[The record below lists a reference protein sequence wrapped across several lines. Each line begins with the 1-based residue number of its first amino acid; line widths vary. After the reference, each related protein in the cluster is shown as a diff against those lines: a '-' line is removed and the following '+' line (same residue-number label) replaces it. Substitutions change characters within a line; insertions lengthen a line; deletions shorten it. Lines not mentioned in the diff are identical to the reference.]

1 MKKTIKL
8 LLVTAILLPVVL
20 FTTQAQEAK
29 LLKSVIGAGGTV
41 GSTVTTD
48 NGPITLN
55 GTVAQTAVETKSLP
69 GTAGVGV
76 KIYEG
81 FWTPF
86 TKVVSSVEDEGT
98 SANTLSNYPNPFT
111 TNTNIQFTL
120 ENNSNV
126 TIRVYDINGALVSTV
141 VSNQLFTAGTEQS
154 VSWDAKDQYG
164 TQLSSGSYLYELSI
178 EPVTGGRS
186 FSLRNV
192 MVVVK

>member
-1 MKKTIKL
+1 MKKTLKL

-20 FTTQAQEAK
+20 FTTQAQDAK

-41 GSTVTTD
+41 GSTVTTES
-48 NGPITLN
+48 GPITLN
-55 GTVAQTAVETKSLP
+55 GTVAQTAVETKQL
-69 GTAGVGV
+69 AGGAGPGV

-86 TKVVSSVEDEGT
+86 TKVVSSVEKQSV
-98 SANTLSNYPNPFT
+98 SANTLSNYPNPFAAS
-111 TNTNIQFTL
+111 TNIQFTL
-120 ENNSNV
+120 ESNSNV
-126 TIRVYDINGALVSTV
+126 TLRVYDINGSLVSTV
-141 VSNQLFTAGTEQS
+141 VSNQMFSAGTPQT

-178 EPVTGGRS
+178 EPLTGGRS

-192 MVVVK
+192 MVIVK

>member
-1 MKKTIKL
+1 MKKTLKL

-20 FTTQAQEAK
+20 FTTQAQDAK

-41 GSTVTTD
+41 GSTVTTES
-48 NGPITLN
+48 GPITLN
-55 GTVAQTAVETKSLP
+55 GTVAQTAVETKQL
-69 GTAGVGV
+69 AGGAGPGV

-86 TKVVSSVEDEGT
+86 TKVVSSVEEQSV
-98 SANTLSNYPNPFT
+98 SANTLSNYPNPFAAS
-111 TNTNIQFTL
+111 TNIQFTL
-120 ENNSNV
+120 ESNSNV
-126 TIRVYDINGALVSTV
+126 TLRVYDINGSLVSTV
-141 VSNQLFTAGTEQS
+141 VSNQMFSAGTPQT

-178 EPVTGGRS
+178 EPLTGGRS

-192 MVVVK
+192 MVIVK

>member
-8 LLVTAILLPVVL
+8 LLVTAFLLPVVL
-20 FTTQAQEAK
+20 FTTQAQDAK

-48 NGPITLN
+48 NGTITLN
-55 GTVAQTAVETKSLP
+55 GTVAQTAVETKTLTGGAGP
-69 GTAGVGV
+69 GLT
-76 KIYEG
+76 IHEG
-81 FWTPF
+81 FWTPLEE
-86 TKVVSSVEDEGT
+86 VSTGVEEEGT
-98 SANTLSNYPNPFT
+98 SANTLSNYPNPFAAS
-111 TNTNIQFTL
+111 TNIQFTL

-141 VSNQLFTAGTEQS
+141 VSNQMFSAGTQQN

-178 EPVTGGRS
+178 EPMTGGRS

-192 MVVVK
+192 MVIVK

>member
-20 FTTQAQEAK
+20 FTTQAQDAK

-48 NGPITLN
+48 NGTITLN
-55 GTVAQTAVETKSLP
+55 GTVAQTAVETKTLA
-69 GTAGVGV
+69 GTAGPGV
-76 KIYEG
+76 TIHEG
-81 FWTPF
+81 FWTPGVK
-86 TKVVSSVEDEGT
+86 TVTGVEDEGT
-98 SANTLSNYPNPFT
+98 SANTLSNYPNPFSAS
-111 TNTNIQFTL
+111 TNIQFTL

-141 VSNQLFTAGTEQS
+141 VSNQLFSAGTPQN

-178 EPVTGGRS
+178 EPMTGGRS

-192 MVVVK
+192 MVIVK

>member
-8 LLVTAILLPVVL
+8 LLVTAFLLPVVL

-41 GSTVTTD
+41 GSTVVTD

-55 GTVAQTAVETKSLP
+55 GTVAQTAVETKQIS
-69 GTAGVGV
+69 GTSGPGV

-81 FWTPF
+81 FWTPG
-86 TKVVSSVEDEGT
+86 VEVISGVEDEGT
-98 SANTLSNYPNPFT
+98 SANTLSNYPNPFST
-111 TNTNIQFTL
+111 STNIQFTL
-120 ENNSNV
+120 EKPSNV

-141 VSNQLFTAGTEQS
+141 VSNQLFSAVTPQN

-178 EPVTGGRS
+178 EPTTGGRS

-192 MVVVK
+192 MVIVK

>member
-1 MKKTIKL
+1 MKKTLKL

-20 FTTQAQEAK
+20 FTTQAQDAK

-55 GTVAQTAVETKSLP
+55 GTVAQTAVETKQLP
-69 GTAGVGV
+69 GGAGPGV
-76 KIYEG
+76 NIYEG

-86 TKVVSSVEDEGT
+86 TKVVSSVEEQSA
-98 SANTLSNYPNPFT
+98 SANTLSNYPNPFAAS
-111 TNTNIQFTL
+111 TNIQFTL
-120 ENNSNV
+120 ESNSNV
-126 TIRVYDINGALVSTV
+126 TIRVYDINGSLVSTV
-141 VSNQLFTAGTEQS
+141 VSNQMFSAGTPQT

-178 EPVTGGRS
+178 EPMTGGRS

-192 MVVVK
+192 MVIVK